1 MPMPWPET
9 AITGPVEVHEH
20 RLATI
25 EVQDHIIIGTEHRLP
40 LEATEAIM
48 AVMRP
53 EAITEVPEHGLQEA
67 TRLAEATI
75 VLRAVRAPEAIV
87 AVDTLEAVGL
97 AEATVALEAAL
108 EVPALADHQEVH
120 VPLEEPHVLLAVV
133 EADAVAE
140 DHNHSI
146 NLSINLNHKK

>member
-9 AITGPVEVHEH
+9 AITEPVEVHEH
-20 RLATI
+20 RPATI

-48 AVMRP
+48 AV
-53 EAITEVPEHGLQEA
+53 I
-67 TRLAEATI
+67 LAEAT
-75 VLRAVRAPEAIV
+75 A
-87 AVDTLEAVGL
+87 
-97 AEATVALEAAL
+97 ALEAAL
-108 EVPALADHQEVH
+108 EVPALADHREVH

>member
-1 MPMPWPET
+1 MPWPET
-9 AITGPVEVHEH
+9 AITEPVEVHEH
-20 RLATI
+20 RPATI

-67 TRLAEATI
+67 TRPAEATI
-75 VLRAVRAPEAIV
+75 VLRAVRAPEA
-87 AVDTLEAVGL
+87 
-97 AEATVALEAAL
+97 TVALEAAL
-108 EVPALADHQEVH
+108 GVPALADHQEVH